1 MGQAKNYYTFSF
13 SVTEE
18 REPDIIHDIGLSGRV
33 YYEDADIYHHGE
45 IGVVAGTEKEARGL
59 AEGELEDVYG
69 GDDLDIELKEV
80 EPMEYDGD
88 SYVDEITEDRR

>member
-1 MGQAKNYYTFSF
+1 M
-13 SVTEE
+13 
-18 REPDIIHDIGLSGRV
+18 
-33 YYEDADIYHHGE
+33 
-45 IGVVAGTEKEARGL
+45 AGTEKEARGL